1 MALAIYGAGLYGR
14 TFLDGLQQMGVTVDF
29 FIDQYSSQLEIK
41 NIPILRLDAVKN
53 PAEVTVLVSV
63 ALNDDS
69 EVGQAMIKNLQK
81 AGFARVLNFV
91 ASCKAY
97 SALLPQFANLKLLWI
112 TPDLDQRLNLEQ
124 LAVLEQLLA
133 DDVSKALLQR
143 IVAFR
148 RDFAVEHYVEP
159 DGQTE
164 YFPND
169 VPWQLPGQALRFV
182 DAGAYIGD
190 TVKGCV
196 SACQHTGQQLDWI
209 ASFEPDM
216 GNIAEYQQEIKRQM
230 FLAPDAQF
238 MLYTSGVW
246 DRDGILSFS
255 SEGSSSSSIVADTN
269 EQGSSIAVNA
279 LDSVLFGAKP
289 NYIKLDVEG
298 AELAALTGAQ
308 QLIQQYSPQLAVCI
322 YHKPADLW
330 ELPLFIHSINPN
342 YDFYLRMHG
351 HMGLSTVLY
360 CIPKTPG

>member
-1 MALAIYGAGLYGR
+1 
-14 TFLDGLQQMGVTVDF
+14 MGVTVDF
-29 FIDQYSSQLEIK
+29 FIDQYSNQSKIN

-53 PAEVTVLVSV
+53 SAEVTVLVSV
-63 ALNDDS
+63 ALNDDN
-69 EVGQAMIKNLQK
+69 EVGHAIIKSLQA
-81 AGFARVLNFV
+81 AGFAAVLNFV

-97 SALLPQFANLKLLWI
+97 SAILPQFANLKLLWI
-112 TPDLDQRLNLEQ
+112 TPDLGQRLNLEQ
-124 LAVLEQLLA
+124 LAVFERLLA
-133 DDVSKALLQR
+133 DDASKALLQR

-164 YFPND
+164 YFPTD
-169 VPWQLPGQALRFV
+169 VPWQLPEQTLRFV

-190 TVKGCV
+190 TVKSCV
-196 SACQHTGQQLDWI
+196 NACRQTGQQLDWI

-216 GNIAEYQQEIKRQM
+216 GNIAGYQQEIKRQM
-230 FLAPDAQF
+230 ALAPDAQF
-238 MLYTSGVW
+238 ILYTSGVW

-255 SEGSSSSSIVADTN
+255 SDGSSSSSIVADSN
-269 EQGSSIAVNA
+269 EQGNSIAVNT

-308 QLIQQYSPQLAVCI
+308 QLIQHCMPQLAVCV

-330 ELPLFIHSINPN
+330 ELPLFIHSINPH
-342 YDFYLRMHG
+342 YDFYLRVHG

-360 CIPKTPG
+360 CIPKACA